1 MDSIGVSVPRIDGM
15 DKVTGRATYVGD
27 LEVAGMLHG
36 KILRSPLP
44 HAVIESID
52 TSEAL
57 KLPGV
62 KAVLTRDDVRDMD
75 PYFGAMVRDRPLVA
89 TEKVRYEGEPV
100 AAVAAS
106 DALTAERALELIR
119 VEYRALPVVDN
130 VVDAL
135 SASSDFVHDSNMCH
149 RENAV
154 WGDADEGFARADHIF
169 EDTFTFPMVYH
180 YALEPHTVIAD
191 YSPHNGIT
199 VWSTAQHPFLV
210 REDLSRMF
218 GFPLHQVRI
227 IVPYLGGG
235 FGSKSYSKLE
245 PLTVALSKV
254 AGAPVRVALS
264 VEDAFKTIRRHAAR
278 CIVKTG
284 VMSNGM
290 FVAREC
296 MIYLDTGAYAD
307 NGPMVADKAAQR
319 IMGAYRWP
327 SAKIT
332 AHAVYTNTGPAGSFR
347 SIGGPQAA
355 WAGESQVDIIA
366 HSLGMD
372 PLELRLMNMLERG
385 DEVRPGERPL
395 DGDPQHGLRMAAQ
408 AVGIPLDS
416 PPEPMGGR
424 GTIKVGRGV
433 GCNLSGVGAS
443 PTSTSIARLH
453 VDGSVTVFA
462 GTTEIGQGSRGVFA
476 QIVSQELQVPVERI
490 ALISSD
496 TGIVP
501 YDRSTGSS
509 RSTTLMG
516 LAVQGAAQEVRDQ
529 LLDLAVLH
537 FDCPKSELTVNDGQV
552 WRGSEGAT
560 YSALIQEE
568 FGAPAGELIGRGY
581 VTPRK
586 DGGRLAM
593 PPAFWEVGIAA
604 SRIEVDTETGQIRI
618 PHYVSV
624 ADVGVAINPQQCEG
638 QDEGASM
645 QGLGHTLFEEM
656 VYEDGQLLNP
666 NMIDYRVPG
675 FEDVPE
681 QLETVLIENHDG
693 PGPYGAKGL
702 GEGGIVSAAPSI
714 ANALYEATG
723 VRIKDLPLTPERVWR
738 ALRDAGVAPDVF
750 SESLGESQ

>member
-1 MDSIGVSVPRIDGM
+1 
-15 DKVTGRATYVGD
+15 
-27 LEVAGMLHG
+27 
-36 KILRSPLP
+36 
-44 HAVIESID
+44 
-52 TSEAL
+52 
-57 KLPGV
+57 
-62 KAVLTRDDVRDMD
+62 
-75 PYFGAMVRDRPLVA
+75 
-89 TEKVRYEGEPV
+89 
-100 AAVAAS
+100 
-106 DALTAERALELIR
+106 
-119 VEYRALPVVDN
+119 
-130 VVDAL
+130 
-135 SASSDFVHDSNMCH
+135 
-149 RENAV
+149 
-154 WGDADEGFARADHIF
+154 
-169 EDTFTFPMVYH
+169 
-180 YALEPHTVIAD
+180 
-191 YSPHNGIT
+191 
-199 VWSTAQHPFLV
+199 
-210 REDLSRMF
+210 
-218 GFPLHQVRI
+218 
-227 IVPYLGGG
+227 
-235 FGSKSYSKLE
+235 
-245 PLTVALSKV
+245 
-254 AGAPVRVALS
+254 VALS

-284 VMSNGM
+284 VMGNGQ

-327 SAKIT
+327 NAKVT

-366 HSLGMD
+366 HSLGID

-385 DEVRPGERPL
+385 DEIRPGERPL

-443 PTSTSIARLH
+443 PTSTAIARLH

-537 FDCPKSELTVNDGQV
+537 FDCPKSELTVSDGQV
-552 WRGSEGAT
+552 WRGGEGAT
-560 YSALIQEE
+560 YSVLIQEE

-581 VTPRK
+581 VTPRR
-586 DGGRLAM
+586 DGGRLAT

-604 SRIEVDTETGQIRI
+604 ARIEVDTETGQIRI

-675 FEDVPE
+675 FEDIPE
-681 QLETVLIENHDG
+681 QLDTVLIENHDG

-738 ALRDAGVAPDVF
+738 ALRDAGVTPDDAPSD
-750 SESLGESQ
+750 GQ